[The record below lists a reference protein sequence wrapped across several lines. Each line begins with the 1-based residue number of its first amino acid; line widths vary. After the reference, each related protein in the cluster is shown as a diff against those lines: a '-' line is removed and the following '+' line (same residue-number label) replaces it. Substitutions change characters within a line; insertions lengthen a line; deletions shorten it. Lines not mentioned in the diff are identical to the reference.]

1 MKLEQ
6 NKSMGS
12 RSESRQE
19 TEGSTEKVVFEM
31 RIAIWL
37 GLWHLEGLTQ
47 GYSKQRGQ
55 NLQRCKTDSGA
66 SSGFSSVGPVS
77 PEDNDKRGVAR
88 TEALRQGEDGL
99 LSLPAL
105 FTLYTFPHCPHTV
118 QPGRT
123 VGYVR
128 IHFML

>member
-47 GYSKQRGQ
+47 GYSKE
-55 NLQRCKTDSGA
+55 KTEFAEMQDRQWSK
-66 SSGFSSVGPVS
+66 FFSVGPVS
-77 PEDNDKRGVAR
+77 PEDKDKRGVAR
-88 TEALRQGEDGL
+88 TESLRQGEDGL
-99 LSLPAL
+99 VSLPAL
-105 FTLYTFPHCPHTV
+105 FTPYTFPHCSHTV
-118 QPGRT
+118 QHGRT

>member
-47 GYSKQRGQ
+47 GYSKQRRQ
-55 NLQRCKTDSGA
+55 NLQRCRTHRQWSK
-66 SSGFSSVGPVS
+66 FRLFFCWSSVT
-77 PEDNDKRGVAR
+77 RG
-88 TEALRQGEDGL
+88 
-99 LSLPAL
+99 
-105 FTLYTFPHCPHTV
+105 
-118 QPGRT
+118 
-123 VGYVR
+123 
-128 IHFML
+128 